1 MTSAYADESFHE
13 APSGGFYVL
22 AAAMFDPAAFETARA
37 AMRDV
42 LGKRRAKKLHWSE
55 MDAQQRHNAAKA
67 VAGIDSFHVVTV
79 GVPMPVKR
87 QERARAKCLH
97 RLVFELHS
105 YGVTHL
111 MIESRTDQLDRRDVA
126 TVTRARLR
134 LSKDALFLVDH
145 QAGADEPL
153 FWAADVVAGAVYA
166 HRRGQPGYR
175 RVLDDCLYEIDVAT
189 DC

>member
-22 AAAMFDPAAFETARA
+22 AAAMFDPAAYETARD

-42 LGKRRAKKLHWSE
+42 LGRRRAKKLHWNE

-87 QERARAKCLH
+87 QERARAKCLD
-97 RLVFELHS
+97 RLVHELHS

-126 TVTRARLR
+126 TVTRARR
-134 LSKDALFLVDH
+134 HLSKDALFQVDH